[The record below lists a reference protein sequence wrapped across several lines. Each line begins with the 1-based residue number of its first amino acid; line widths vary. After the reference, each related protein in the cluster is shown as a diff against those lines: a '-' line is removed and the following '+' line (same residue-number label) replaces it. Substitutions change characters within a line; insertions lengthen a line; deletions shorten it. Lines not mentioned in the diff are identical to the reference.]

1 MRFDKRLALVLVAA
15 VALAACGERRAAPT
29 PTPTPT
35 PQPTPVPTPD
45 PRGALLKP
53 DQAAETAPERFRV
66 RFETTK
72 GPFVVEV
79 VREWAPQGADRF
91 YNLVKLGFYDGIAFF
106 RVIQGFMVQ
115 FGIHGDP
122 GVSRVWREARILDD
136 PVRQPNKRGTLSF
149 ATAGPD
155 TRTTQ
160 VFVNYKDN
168 SFLDGQ
174 GFSPFGRVVSGL
186 SVVDALYAGYGEG
199 APRGAGP
206 SQVRLQ
212 DEGNAYL
219 ESGFP
224 KLDYVKTARL
234 VEGAEQAAGAR

>member
-1 MRFDKRLALVLVAA
+1 MRFDKRLALALFGVL
-15 VALAACGERRAAPT
+15 ALAACGERRPAPT

-35 PQPTPVPTPD
+35 PQPTPEPTPD
-45 PRGALLKP
+45 PRGALMTP
-53 DQAAETAPERFRV
+53 DAAKQTAPERFRV

-72 GPFVVEV
+72 GAFVVEV
-79 VREWAPQGADRF
+79 VRAWAPQGADRF
-91 YNLVKLGFYDGIAFF
+91 YNLVTLGFYDDVAFF
-106 RVIQGFMVQ
+106 RVLEGFMVQ

-122 GVSRVWREARILDD
+122 DVSRVWRQARILDD
-136 PVRQPNKRGTLSF
+136 PVKQPNKRGTLSF

-160 VFVNYKDN
+160 IFINYKDN
-168 SFLDGQ
+168 TFLDAQ
-174 GFSPFGRVVSGL
+174 GFSPFGRVVSGQ
-186 SVVDALYAGYGEG
+186 SVVDALYGGYGEG

-219 ESGFP
+219 KSGFP

-234 VEGAEQAAGAR
+234 VEAGGKAAGGR